1 MDKSGVIG
9 KFLVAVIT
17 ILSLSIF
24 SSAQAVDV
32 TLRLGQGGLRHDSAP
47 DGVLGGG
54 QLALDV
60 KPCKYPIAI
69 SISQEYHKKDPV
81 ADSPYEIESL
91 VVVNMLYVATIAKK
105 KPEEE
110 PVVYAVGYLGGGV
123 GGLSVPKIEDPDAM
137 ERGVLFDVVCGINIK
152 IFWKIGFYIEGK
164 YIYSSKT
171 IDNIKVIDFNNVGA
185 MVGLS
190 LNLGW

>member
-1 MDKSGVIG
+1 MDKSVVIG

-91 VVVNMLYVATIAKK
+91 VAVNMLYVATIAKK

-171 IDNIKVIDFNNVGA
+171 IDNIKVIDFNDVGA

>member
-1 MDKSGVIG
+1 MDKSGVMG
-9 KFLVAVIT
+9 KFIVAVIT

-32 TLRLGQGGLRHDSAP
+32 TLRLGEGGLRHDSAP

-91 VVVNMLYVATIAKK
+91 VAVNMLYMATIAKK

-110 PVVYAVGYLGGGV
+110 LVVYAVGYLGGGV

-164 YIYSSKT
+164 YIYSRKT
-171 IDNIKVIDFNNVGA
+171 IDNIKVIDFNDVGA